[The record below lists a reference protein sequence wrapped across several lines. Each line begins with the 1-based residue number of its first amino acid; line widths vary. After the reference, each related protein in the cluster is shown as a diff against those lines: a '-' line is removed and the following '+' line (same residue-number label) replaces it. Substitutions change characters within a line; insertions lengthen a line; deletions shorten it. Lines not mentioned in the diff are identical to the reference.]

1 MKIDWRAVQA
11 GVAGRRNVVGAAA
24 VLTIASIV
32 YSQFDLYGHLSRD
45 SAIYIYGGQ
54 RLTHGV
60 PPYASIMDP
69 KGPLSGILCGFGVAI
84 ARLLGRDDV
93 LIIRVEFCA
102 LAIISVLGIYLLV
115 LEMWHS
121 VVAAVVAGAVFVSF
135 RSYAHQALM
144 GPEGHA
150 PGVVFLIFAMW
161 LTVSRRWYWA
171 GVAASLA
178 FCSWQPLFTYPIVVV
193 VCALVWTAG
202 HRLRAVGWT
211 LAGIATPLVALMVY
225 YALEGYLGSLFTGL
239 FVFPLTSVRRTPESE
254 ATRFAFIVRNI
265 DNAFQSSAVFLWL
278 GLALML
284 VMAAHTVFA
293 ARPRWHSALAS
304 PMILLVLLSF
314 GLHLFYV
321 AYDYIG
327 WTHAFPL
334 LPYAAIGFGA
344 ATAYVLDR
352 LAQPRTQRI
361 VTAAL
366 SAGVA
371 ALTVV
376 YAIVYY
382 EPSTNDAAFANRTCP
397 RQGHRASRRR
407 GDGVR
412 APRGDRS
419 RYAPGCA
426 RRSRAARSAAPG
438 QSGQLSVRGQR
449 SGCVAGRAH
458 ARRFRRLDLADTGE
472 PSVSDRPGRLERS
485 VPEADAALL
494 EHTRLP
500 PRLRRHVPRIRHD
513 RGARSDAQQFDQARR
528 EAVLLAHHHGRWDV
542 PDHALHL
549 DQRRLTAPRIVCR
562 SAGASWIHQRLP
574 LTSSS

>member
-1 MKIDWRAVQA
+1 MKIDLRAVQA

-60 PPYASIMDP
+60 PPYASVMDP

-193 VCALVWTAG
+193 VCALAWTAG

-344 ATAYVLDR
+344 ASAYVLDR

-382 EPSTNDAAFANRTCP
+382 EPSTNAAAFANGIAHGKDTVLRDEEATACALQEGIVP
-397 RQGHRASRRR
+397 GTPLAVLGDPVPLVLLHRVNPDNYPYEGSGLDVWRVEHTPGGFGGWTSQILASRASVIVLDAWNGPYRKLMQHFLSTHGYRR
-407 GDGVR
+407 GYVGTFRVYVTT
-412 APRGDRS
+412 A
-419 RYAPGCA
+419 
-426 RRSRAARSAAPG
+426 
-438 QSGQLSVRGQR
+438 
-449 SGCVAGRAH
+449 AH
-458 ARRFRRLDLADTGE
+458 ARMRSNSIKLAEKQYFWPITTDGGTFRITNCT
-472 PSVSDRPGRLERS
+472 S
-485 VPEADAALL
+485 
-494 EHTRLP
+494 T
-500 PRLRRHVPRIRHD
+500 
-513 RGARSDAQQFDQARR
+513 
-528 EAVLLAHHHGRWDV
+528 
-542 PDHALHL
+542 
-549 DQRRLTAPRIVCR
+549 
-562 SAGASWIHQRLP
+562 SAG
-574 LTSSS
+574 